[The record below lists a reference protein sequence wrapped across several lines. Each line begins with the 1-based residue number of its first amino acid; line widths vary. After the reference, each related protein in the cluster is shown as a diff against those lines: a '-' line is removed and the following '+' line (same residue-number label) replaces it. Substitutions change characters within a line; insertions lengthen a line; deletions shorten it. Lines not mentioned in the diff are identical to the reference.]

1 MRIINF
7 RLWPQICPI
16 AAFLFRKKYE
26 MATVIACLTVCAQSK
41 NPTDIDGEVRMP
53 VGDNLGLDG
62 GRLHL
67 VLQTLLSLSCKQTQT

>member
-1 MRIINF
+1 
-7 RLWPQICPI
+7 
-16 AAFLFRKKYE
+16 
-26 MATVIACLTVCAQSK
+26 MATVIACLTVYAQSK